1 MPTKIKVR
9 QCQIDFLFSVLFIL
23 SNCHGNTFLWKKL
36 SGKSLQIA
44 ISSIEN
50 IVHLAFKF
58 VLKKN
63 WLVDDFSQCIYLIVT
78 MTFLKSKASS
88 TMMFCNAISLKLVV
102 GTYMGGVTLV
112 YNGKKHPRSS
122 PQTFLYLV
130 SKYLLDSISEK
141 STICNLISNKYSS
154 IIPKYWPAITNWH

>member
-112 YNGKKHPRSS
+112 YNGKNILGAPLRLSFTWS
-122 PQTFLYLV
+122 WNTSLTQSL
-130 SKYLLDSISEK
+130 K
-141 STICNLISNKYSS
+141 SQQYVI
-154 IIPKYWPAITNWH
+154 